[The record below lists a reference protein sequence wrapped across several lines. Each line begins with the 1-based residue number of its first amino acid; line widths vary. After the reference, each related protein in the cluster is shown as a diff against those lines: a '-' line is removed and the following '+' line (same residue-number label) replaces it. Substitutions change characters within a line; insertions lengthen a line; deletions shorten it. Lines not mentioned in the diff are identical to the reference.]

1 MHQAEGSRLPL
12 RYAVAVFVGNGLE
25 FYDFMTY
32 AFFAVYIGRTFF
44 PSGDP
49 MLSLLASLGTFGVGF
64 FTRPLGAL
72 YFGPLADRIGRRPV
86 MVASFTLMGFGIA
99 GLCLTP
105 SYKQIGVAAPILV
118 LVFRLIQ
125 GFALGGEVGPS
136 TAYMVEAAPPMRRGL
151 YGAMQACTVDVSN
164 AIAGIVGLVLS
175 LCLSQQQLQD
185 WGWRAAMGLGVLIV
199 PFGLWMRSRLPESLP
214 AAADARPDSSS
225 GRVAVPFMRSIRPHM
240 RVMVLGLIVIS
251 SLTIGGYTANYMGT
265 YSMTALH
272 WSSTVAFS
280 VVIAT
285 NAVSA
290 ICDATGGWL
299 SDHCGRKPAT
309 LVPMSLLMVSILPAF
324 WAIGHYHSLTALY
337 SASIL
342 MTILFALSSGA
353 IFTTITEQL
362 PAHLRSGGMAT
373 IYAFAVS
380 IFGGTTQFMETWLIR
395 ATGSPLAPA
404 YYWLCAAALG
414 FLAFSMLPES
424 APIRQGGLD
433 SGRRESLPLAPGTKH
448 AHR

>member
-1 MHQAEGSRLPL
+1 MQQAEASRLPL
-12 RYAVAVFVGNGLE
+12 RYAVAVFAGNGLE

-72 YFGPLADRIGRRPV
+72 YFGPMADRIGRKPV
-86 MVASFTLMGFGIA
+86 MVASFSLMGFGIA

-105 SYKQIGVAAPILV
+105 SYAQIGVAAPILV
-118 LVFRLIQ
+118 LIFRLIQ

-136 TAYMVEAAPPMRRGL
+136 TAYMVEAAPAMRRGL
-151 YGAMQACTVDVSN
+151 YGSMQACTVDVSN
-164 AIAGIVGLVLS
+164 AIAGVVGLLLS

-199 PFGLWMRSRLPESLP
+199 PFGLWMRARLPESLP
-214 AAADARPDSSS
+214 AAAAP
-225 GRVAVPFMRSIRPHM
+225 AALPFTRSIRPHL
-240 RVMVLGLIVIS
+240 RVMVLGLIVVS
-251 SLTIGGYTANYMGT
+251 SLTIGGYTTNYMGT
-265 YSMTALH
+265 YSMTTLH
-272 WSSTVAFS
+272 MSSTIAFS
-280 VVIAT
+280 VVIVT
-285 NAVSA
+285 NSVSA

-299 SDHCGRKPAT
+299 SDHVGRKPAT
-309 LVPMSLLMVSILPAF
+309 LAPMSLLVLSILPAF
-324 WAIGHYHSLTALY
+324 WAIGHYRNLTALY

-353 IFTTITEQL
+353 IFTVITEQL
-362 PAHLRSGGMAT
+362 PAHLRSGGMST

-404 YYWLCAAALG
+404 YYWASAAALG
-414 FLAFSMLPES
+414 FLAFAMLPES
-424 APIRQGGLD
+424 APIRQR
-433 SGRRESLPLAPGTKH
+433 S
-448 AHR
+448 

>member
-1 MHQAEGSRLPL
+1 MQETAGSRLPL
-12 RYAVAVFVGNGLE
+12 RYAVAVFAGNGLE

-72 YFGPLADRIGRRPV
+72 YFGPMADRIGRKPV
-86 MVASFTLMGFGIA
+86 MVASFTLMGVGIA

-105 SYKQIGVAAPILV
+105 SYAQIGIAAPILV
-118 LVFRLIQ
+118 LIFRLVQ
-125 GFALGGEVGPS
+125 GFALGGEVGPA
-136 TAYMVEAAPPMRRGL
+136 TAYMVEAAPALRRGL
-151 YGAMQACTVDVSN
+151 YGSMQACTVDISN
-164 AIAGIVGLVLS
+164 AIAGVVGLVLS

-199 PFGLWMRSRLPESLP
+199 PFGLWMRARLPESLP
-214 AAADARPDSSS
+214 AATDTQLEPAAARAAAAHA
-225 GRVAVPFMRSIRPHM
+225 AVPFTRSIRPHLRTWM
-240 RVMVLGLIVIS
+240 LGLIVIS
-251 SLTIGGYTANYMGT
+251 SLTIGGYTTNYMGT
-265 YSMTALH
+265 YSMTTLH
-272 WSSTVAFS
+272 WSSIVAFS

-285 NAVSA
+285 NVVSA
-290 ICDATGGWL
+290 ICDATGGWM
-299 SDHCGRKPAT
+299 SDRIGRKPAT
-309 LVPMSLLMVSILPAF
+309 LVPMSLLVVAILPSF
-324 WAIGHYHSLTALY
+324 WAIGRYHNLTALY

-353 IFTTITEQL
+353 IFTVITEQL
-362 PAHLRSGGMAT
+362 PSHLRAGGMST

-404 YYWLCAAALG
+404 YYWLCAAAAGL
-414 FLAFSMLPES
+414 LAFSLLPES
-424 APIRQGGLD
+424 APIRQR
-433 SGRRESLPLAPGTKH
+433 S
-448 AHR
+448 

>member
-1 MHQAEGSRLPL
+1 MQQAGQGQLPL
-12 RYAVAVFVGNGLE
+12 RHAVAVFIGNGLE

-64 FTRPLGAL
+64 ITRPLGAL
-72 YFGPLADRIGRRPV
+72 YFGPLADRIGRKPV

-105 SYKQIGVAAPILV
+105 SYARIGVAAPIFV
-118 LVFRLIQ
+118 LLFRLVQ

-151 YGAMQACTVDVSN
+151 FGSMQACTVDFSN

-175 LCLSQQQLQD
+175 LLLSQQQLQD
-185 WGWRAAMGLGVLIV
+185 WGWRIAMGLGVLIV

-214 AAADARPDSSS
+214 QPAPAATDAQAATLAAQPALR
-225 GRVAVPFMRSIRPHM
+225 GIRPHL
-240 RVMVLGLIVIS
+240 RVLLPGLVVIC

-265 YSMTALH
+265 YSMTTLQ

-280 VVIAT
+280 VVITT
-285 NAVSA
+285 NIVSA

-299 SDHCGRKPAT
+299 SDRFGRKPAT
-309 LVPMSLLMVSILPAF
+309 LLPMGLLVAAILPAF
-324 WAIGHYHSLTALY
+324 WAIGHYRTLTALY
-337 SASIL
+337 SASIV
-342 MTILFALSSGA
+342 MTILYALSSGA
-353 IFTTITEQL
+353 IFTAITEQL
-362 PAHLRSGGMAT
+362 PAHLRSGSLAT

-380 IFGGTTQFMETWLIR
+380 IFGGTTQFTETWLIR

-404 YYWLCAAALG
+404 YYWLCAAAAGLV
-414 FLAFSMLPES
+414 AFALLPES
-424 APIRQGGLD
+424 APVRHL
-433 SGRRESLPLAPGTKH
+433 RNT
-448 AHR
+448 